1 MAFIDELRVHIRAG
15 RGGDG
20 VNRFRHEKGKE
31 FAGPSGGD
39 GGRGGSVYVV
49 GSRDL
54 GLLFKYRHE
63 KQFSAEDGEAGKK
76 DSLHGA
82 NGEDLIFKL
91 PVGSILTNQTT
102 GKVTQVLS
110 EENPV
115 LLLKGGDG
123 GFGNEHFKSS
133 IVQAPE
139 RTTPGY
145 PCEEGDYYIELQ
157 LLVDVGFAG
166 FPNAG
171 KSSLLNVLTNA
182 SAKVGAY
189 QFTTLEPNLGAFHG
203 YILADIPGLIEGAS
217 EGKGLGHKFLR
228 HINRTKM
235 IAHLVSLESEDVLA
249 AYNTIRGELE
259 AYSDEL
265 AQKEEI
271 IILTK
276 TDMVDE
282 KTQEAAVKKLAKLK
296 KKVFLMSV
304 YDDASI
310 KELAD
315 SFVKI
320 LREKEAIASANI
332 EPENQKEK
340 PQEKRTEK
348 QKEKPRLKPTERSAK
363 PGYEANR
370 SSSRTKKKPLRKASN
385 KRMK

>member
-1 MAFIDELRVHIRAG
+1 MAFVDELTIHITAG
-15 RGGDG
+15 KGGDG
-20 VNRFRHEKGKE
+20 VYRMRHEKGKE

-39 GGRGGSVYVV
+39 GGKGGNVYVV

-63 KQFSAEDGEAGKK
+63 KTFKAERGEAGKK

-82 NGEDLIFKL
+82 NGEDLIIKF
-91 PVGSILTNQTT
+91 PVGSIITNKQT
-102 GKVTQVLS
+102 GAVTQILT
-110 EENPV
+110 ENEPV

-133 IVQAPE
+133 TNQSPTK
-139 RTTPGY
+139 TTPGY
-145 PCEEGDYYIELQ
+145 PPEEADFYIELQ

-189 QFTTLEPNLGAFHG
+189 QFTTLEPNLGAFYG

-235 IAHLVSLESEDVLA
+235 IAHLISLENEDVLE
-249 AYNTIRGELE
+249 AYKTIRGELE

-265 AQKEEI
+265 AKKDEI

-276 TDMVDE
+276 TDMVSGE
-282 KTQEAAVKKLAKLK
+282 EVEAAKKKLAKLK
-296 KKVFLMSV
+296 KQIFTLSV
-304 YDDASI
+304 YDDPAI
-310 KELAD
+310 KSLTDE
-315 SFVKI
+315 FVKI
-320 LREKEAIASANI
+320 LRKKDVIAEAA
-332 EPENQKEK
+332 EE
-340 PQEKRTEK
+340 
-348 QKEKPRLKPTERSAK
+348 AK
-363 PGYEANR
+363 P
-370 SSSRTKKKPLRKASN
+370 SKKDKA
-385 KRMK
+385 

>member
-1 MAFIDELRVHIRAG
+1 MAFVDELTIHITAG
-15 RGGDG
+15 KGGDG
-20 VNRFRHEKGKE
+20 VYRMRHEKGKE

-39 GGRGGSVYVV
+39 GGKGGSVYVV

-54 GLLFKYRHE
+54 GLLYKYRHE
-63 KQFSAEDGEAGKK
+63 KSFKAQNGEAGKK

-82 NGEDLIFKL
+82 NGEDLTIKF
-91 PVGSILTNQTT
+91 PVGSIITNQKT
-102 GKVTQVLS
+102 GAVTQILT
-110 EENPV
+110 ENEPV
-115 LLLKGGDG
+115 LILKGGDG

-133 IVQAPE
+133 TNQSPTK
-139 RTTPGY
+139 TTPGY
-145 PCEEGDYYIELQ
+145 PPEEADFYIELQ

-189 QFTTLEPNLGAFHG
+189 QFTTLEPNLGAFYG

-217 EGKGLGHKFLR
+217 EGKGLGYKFLR

-235 IAHLVSLESEDVLA
+235 IAHLVSLENEDVLS
-249 AYNTIRGELE
+249 AYKTIRGELE

-265 AQKEEI
+265 AKKDEI

-282 KTQEAAVKKLAKLK
+282 ATLK
-296 KKVFLMSV
+296 KAKRDIATLKKPHFEISV

-310 KELAD
+310 KKFSDEL
-315 SFVKI
+315 VK
-320 LREKEAIASANI
+320 L
-332 EPENQKEK
+332 
-340 PQEKRTEK
+340 
-348 QKEKPRLKPTERSAK
+348 
-363 PGYEANR
+363 
-370 SSSRTKKKPLRKASN
+370 LRK
-385 KRMK
+385 KG